1 MLSIVP
7 LLDAHVSKKND
18 KVGHRFLRDSGV
30 DTNVRLRA
38 EEIGIELQGRM
49 S

>member
-7 LLDAHVSKKND
+7 LLDAHVGKEND
-18 KVGHRFLRDSGV
+18 KIGHRFLRDTRI
-30 DTNVRLRA
+30 DTKFRLRG